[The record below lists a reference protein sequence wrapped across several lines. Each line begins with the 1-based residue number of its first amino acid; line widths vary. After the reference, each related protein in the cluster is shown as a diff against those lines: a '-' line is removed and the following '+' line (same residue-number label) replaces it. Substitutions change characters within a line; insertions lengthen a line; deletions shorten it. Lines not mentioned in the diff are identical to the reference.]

1 MNTSPPALSLS
12 ELADERIA
20 ACVAACEDIDTETL
34 RRRGVGSFQTMMER
48 LTRYQDFVFR
58 LSGALGRVHARGPD
72 APTRVDL
79 AVLATLRLEA
89 ALLLRQES
97 QPEARNAGH

>member
-1 MNTSPPALSLS
+1 MNTSPPALSLD

-34 RRRGVGSFQTMMER
+34 LRRGASFASTLER
-48 LTRYQDFVFR
+48 LTRYQDFTFR
-58 LSGALGRVHARGPD
+58 LSAALGRVHARGPD

-79 AVLATLRLEA
+79 AVLATLRVEA

>member
-1 MNTSPPALSLS
+1 MNTTPRALSLD

-34 RRRGVGSFQTMMER
+34 LRRGVASFHSTLER
-48 LTRYQDFVFR
+48 LTRYEDFTFR
-58 LSGALGRVHARGPD
+58 PSGALGHVHARGLD
-72 APTRVDL
+72 GPTRVDL
-79 AVLATLRLEA
+79 AVLATLRVEA

-97 QPEARNAGH
+97 QPEARHAGH

>member
-1 MNTSPPALSLS
+1 MNTSPPALSLD

-34 RRRGVGSFQTMMER
+34 LRRGASFASTLER
-48 LTRYQDFVFR
+48 LTRYQDFTFR
-58 LSGALGRVHARGPD
+58 LLGVLARIHAPGLGAPS
-72 APTRVDL
+72 RVDL
-79 AVLATLRLEA
+79 AVLATLRVEA

-97 QPEARNAGH
+97 QAEAGNADH

>member
-1 MNTSPPALSLS
+1 MNTSPPALSLT

-20 ACVAACEDIDTETL
+20 ACVAACEDMETETL
-34 RRRGVGSFQTMMER
+34 LRRGVASFQSTLER
-48 LTRYQDFVFR
+48 LTRYQDFTFR
-58 LSGALGRVHARGPD
+58 LSGALGRVYARGLD

-79 AVLATLRLEA
+79 AVLATLRVEA
-89 ALLLRQES
+89 ALLIRQEA